1 VLYVRGNTSAFLAES
16 LRCVGT
22 SLVAPEATPNPR
34 PVSAGDNFIRATRE
48 RASRERPGH
57 NHANTA
63 RQTPAQSAPFTRRHG
78 LSRCL
83 VERIHPSLKR
93 TCPNGHPGSNPGTAT
108 NPPHVP
114 VRLLAPHG
122 LSAQGRKRPAPQSR

>member
-1 VLYVRGNTSAFLAES
+1 LSVLYVRGNTSAFLAES

-57 NHANTA
+57 NHATTA
-63 RQTPAQSAPFTRRHG
+63 RQTPAQPAPSPRRHG

-83 VERIHPSLKR
+83 AEQVDAPPSKGGAPSRASGFEPQSIDHPTR
-93 TCPNGHPGSNPGTAT
+93 
-108 NPPHVP
+108 P
-114 VRLLAPHG
+114 VTLLPHG
-122 LSAQGRKRPAPQSR
+122 ERTG